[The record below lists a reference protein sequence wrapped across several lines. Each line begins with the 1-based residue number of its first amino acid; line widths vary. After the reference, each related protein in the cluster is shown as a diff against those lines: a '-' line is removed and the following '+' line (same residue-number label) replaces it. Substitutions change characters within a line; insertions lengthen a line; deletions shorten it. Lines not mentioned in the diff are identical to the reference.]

1 MKRGSNDVWIG
12 LTMTVAT
19 VLVIVSVLVI
29 GRPGFFEAGMR
40 VTLELD
46 SARGLQSGSQVFF
59 RGVRAGSVTRTE
71 LAADSVRVHLKLSEL
86 ETVPADSR
94 FVVRS
99 TDLLGGSAVHIIPGS
114 SEQTLEQGA
123 LVEGSVQSGLMQM
136 VQEGIPGTGDLDEV
150 IANLEELSG
159 NAVRQ
164 EVLTTLRNLKSSSED
179 LEAFLA
185 DNRKRVSTIVSTL
198 QELSRESEEPIPDL
212 LRNLETDSRELGEV
226 ITEARSATKTLD
238 EMISRV
244 EAGQGSVGRLLN
256 DDSLYRKADAVL
268 TRLNTLIADIQNNP
282 GKYFSVTLF

>member
-1 MKRGSNDVWIG
+1 
-12 LTMTVAT
+12 MTIAT
-19 VLVIVSVLVI
+19 VLVIVGVLVI

-40 VTLELD
+40 VTVKLD
-46 SARGLQSGSQVFF
+46 SARGLQSGSQVYY

-86 ETVPADSR
+86 QTVPADSR

-99 TDLLGGSAVHIIPGS
+99 TDLLGGSAVHIIPGTS
-114 SEQTLEQGA
+114 DQALERGA

-136 VQEGIPGTGDLDEV
+136 VQEGIPGTGNLDEV

-159 NAVRQ
+159 DAVQ
-164 EVLTTLRNLKSSSED
+164 EEVLNTLRNLKSSSEE
-179 LEAFLA
+179 LESFLA
-185 DNRKRVSTIVSTL
+185 DNRERMSSVVATL
-198 QELSRESEEPIPDL
+198 EELSRESEEPIPDL
-212 LRNLETDSRELGEV
+212 LRNLENDSRELGEV
-226 ITEARSATKTLD
+226 ITEARSATETLD

-244 EAGQGSVGRLLN
+244 EAGQGSVGRLLT

-282 GKYFSVTLF
+282 GKYFSVSLF